1 MEYEVYGDLFIVYP
15 KPYSIHLG
23 DYRCSRALHGV
34 LKLAAFLWML
44 YACMHAC
51 MRVRTLSSQSRME
64 NGHDDLRVKYDCY
77 GPEGWSLLASCQVSR
92 QVPQS
97 SPDSPGKCGAH
108 YYDWLFDSV
117 LLLKGE
123 RGWLGTK
130 LTLYSCT
137 GGQGLYKGFCRDS

>member
-1 MEYEVYGDLFIVYP
+1 MFKSP
-15 KPYSIHLG
+15 PW
-23 DYRCSRALHGV
+23 CSQAGRV
-34 LKLAAFLWML
+34 LMD
-44 YACMHAC
+44 ACMHAC
-51 MRVRTLSSQSRME
+51 MRACMRVHTLSSQSRME

-108 YYDWLFDSV
+108 YYDWLFGSV

-123 RGWLGTK
+123 KGWLGTK

-137 GGQGLYKGFCRDS
+137 GGQGLYRGSAGILRGIYSTTTNLAPVFGSM